1 MPVFRVEKNENYT
14 PISNIPL
21 KDMTLSLRG
30 KGLLAVV
37 LSLPD
42 EWKFSIKGLTSICR
56 EGRDGITS
64 ALNELQRN
72 GYLIRKQSRQPNG
85 TMGSVE
91 YCFYESPQLC
101 QEKPLPDMSEPVAP
115 GTAEAK
121 PDPVAPEP
129 EMPDPVSPALLNTK
143 GLSTK
148 ESNTE
153 GEGKTP
159 PHRKRYG
166 RYRNVQLSD
175 ADLIQ
180 LKEEFPGTGSR
191 GLRDCPSIWLP
202 AVRAT
207 AITWQPFAA
216 GPEGMPP
223 SRSREPTVMK
233 TIDLKE
239 MKACDHSGHRAA
251 RPFKPERAA
260 RR

>member
-14 PISNIPL
+14 PISNIPVR
-21 KDMTLSLRG
+21 DMTLSLRA
-30 KGLLAVV
+30 KGLLTVV

-42 EWKFSIKGLTSICR
+42 EWEFSIKGLASICR
-56 EGRDGITS
+56 EGRDGISS

-72 GYLIRKQSRQPNG
+72 GYLIREQSRQPNG

-91 YCFYESPQLC
+91 YFFYESPELC
-101 QEKPLPDMSEPVAP
+101 QEKSLPAMLEPVAP

-129 EMPDPVSPALLNTK
+129 GVPDPASPAQLNTK

-175 ADLIQ
+175 VELNQ
-180 LKEEFPGTGSR
+180 LKEEFPRDWQSR
-191 GLRDCPSIWLP
+191 IERLSEYMASSGKSYRNHL
-202 AVRAT
+202 AT
-207 AITWQPFAA
+207 I
-216 GPEGMPP
+216 
-223 SRSREPTVMK
+223 RSW
-233 TIDLKE
+233 
-239 MKACDHSGHRAA
+239 
-251 RPFKPERAA
+251 A
-260 RR
+260 RRDAAEQKPGTYGHENYRFEGDESL